1 MSHSPADHVRDDL
14 EGGKPATTMI
24 TLSAK
29 EYESLFLTPKD
40 ARPPAPVTGT
50 FANPVGIG
58 TIALVLVV
66 LPWSLA
72 MCELGGTNA
81 ASLFVLAPGFIFVGF
96 VGNTF
101 DFRKLY

>member
-1 MSHSPADHVRDDL
+1 MSHSVPNHAHDDL

-24 TLSAK
+24 TLTPK

-66 LPWSLA
+66 LPWSLTL
-72 MCELGGTNA
+72 CELGGTNA
-81 ASLFVLAPGFIFVGF
+81 VSLFVVAPGFIFVGF
-96 VGNTF
+96 VRGESG
-101 DFRKLY
+101 